1 MNLLDSTLREG
12 LQRYGV
18 YFPLE
23 VRVEIARR
31 LLSFGVEEIELGV
44 VGDELLPGLLRILRS
59 SEPEP
64 RVSVWS
70 RLREEDLER
79 ARDLG
84 PVGLNLGVPVSE
96 IQLRRRLKME
106 PEELLAL
113 VRRTVA
119 RASRISPRVTLGL
132 EDVSRSE
139 RSFLFQICKEAL
151 SAGASRLRFSDT
163 LGFLHPPEVAA
174 LCRWARRN
182 FPQAEIA
189 FHGHND
195 FGLASAN
202 AVTALVSG
210 ADWADVSL
218 LGLGERAGLAK
229 LEEVAAYLYFRLNR
243 RHYRIEELPLL
254 CRYVAWQA
262 GEVLSEFK
270 PVVGRKLFFCE
281 SGLHV
286 EGLKKTPGLYEP
298 FPPESLGL
306 ERKLSLGA
314 KSGRRALTFLLEE
327 WNLRYP
333 AERMGEL
340 LREVRRKALLLGR
353 PLERKEIERVLENFT
368 LLSVKQGQK

>member
-1 MNLLDSTLREG
+1 L
-12 LQRYGV
+12 V
-18 YFPLE
+18 
-23 VRVEIARR
+23 
-31 LLSFGVEEIELGV
+31 
-44 VGDELLPGLLRILRS
+44 
-59 SEPEP
+59 
-64 RVSVWS
+64 
-70 RLREEDLER
+70 
-79 ARDLG
+79 
-84 PVGLNLGVPVSE
+84 
-96 IQLRRRLKME
+96 
-106 PEELLAL
+106 L

-182 FPQAEIA
+182 FPHAEIA

-314 KSGRRALTFLLEE
+314 KSGRRALTLLLEE